1 LSAAVVKVRFTAG
14 GVLTPRSS
22 HPALPLSV
30 GLEDTSI
37 GLICR
42 SELCREQSPL
52 AALDIFFDGLLV
64 DIANWLE
71 LLREHQQGRI
81 QVDEA
86 PGLMRAG
93 LRRDHSDPWLALNVT
108 RAAFLEGPDNR
119 DACLL
124 SLRARR
130 HVPGDTPT
138 LCLKIRVR

>member
-1 LSAAVVKVRFTAG
+1 LKKVGSTAG
-14 GVLTPRSS
+14 GSLTPRSS
-22 HPALPLSV
+22 HPELLPGVEL
-30 GLEDTSI
+30 GAPI
-37 GLICR
+37 GLIRR
-42 SELCREQSPL
+42 SEPGREQSPL
-52 AALDIFFDGLLV
+52 ATLEVFFAGLLV
-64 DIANWLE
+64 DIAHWFE

-93 LRRDHSDPWLALNVT
+93 LRRGHSDRWLALNVT
-108 RAAFLEGPDNR
+108 RSAFLEGPDNC

-124 SLRARR
+124 SPRARR